1 MCRASTVQERV
12 GVGRY
17 RVARAEE
24 GDIVWGQRI
33 VQLSLSLQLIHQKE
47 EKQTQSALDVL
58 EN

>member
-1 MCRASTVQERV
+1 M
-12 GVGRY
+12 GRY

-47 EKQTQSALDVL
+47 EKQIQSALDVL